1 MLSPSTVGFK
11 DQTNHLS
18 FPNTVDTRYTSGGRC
33 ECDGVTAA
41 LTLAETE
48 SRVTRSHGQS
58 AAEPRT
64 EQSCDQ

>member
-18 FPNTVDTRYTSGGRC
+18 FPSTVNPRHTSGTRC

-58 AAEPRT
+58 AADTRT